1 MGFPIQFTS
10 ASIKLLR
17 VVAIRTPDSLA
28 TPLAGLVIGKF
39 TEPLLVLWII
49 LLLL

>member
-1 MGFPIQFTS
+1 MGLSIRFTS
-10 ASIKLLR
+10 VSIELLR
-17 VVAIRTPDSLA
+17 VMTVRTPNPFA
-28 TPLAGLVIGKF
+28 APLAGLVIGKF

>member
-1 MGFPIQFTS
+1 MGFSIYFTS
-10 ASIKLLR
+10 VSIKLLR

-28 TPLAGLVIGKF
+28 TPLAGLVIGEF
-39 TEPLLVLWII
+39 TEPLFVLWII